1 MRDIISYIGIDQ
13 SRIVKSVKELSK
25 KRVTWI
31 NVETLMIVEM

>member
-13 SRIVKSVKELSK
+13 SRIVKSVKDLS

-31 NVETLMIVEM
+31 NVETHMIVEM